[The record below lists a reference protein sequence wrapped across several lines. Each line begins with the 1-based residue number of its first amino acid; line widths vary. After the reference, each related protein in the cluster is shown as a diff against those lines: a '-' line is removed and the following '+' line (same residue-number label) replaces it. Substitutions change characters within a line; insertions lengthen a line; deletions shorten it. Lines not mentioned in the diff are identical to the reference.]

1 MRTFRT
7 SKASGFAAA
16 LAITLAGT
24 SALAQQ
30 QQMPPAQVQVAQA
43 EERLMAP
50 LIDVTGTVI
59 SLNDSRIAT
68 EVEGRLQAV
77 ANVGEFV
84 EEGGVIATI
93 DGRLLSV
100 ALRQAR
106 AALKRL
112 EADMV
117 FRTEEVKRFED
128 LAARNNASQSRLQE
142 VIAQREMVAQ
152 DIEDARARVE
162 RAEGDLARAQIR
174 APFPGT
180 VVERLSNIGEYLN
193 IGANVVRLVDT
204 KDLEVAIPAP
214 IAVMP
219 FLSQGAA
226 VDVRSGD
233 VHHQLPIRTVVPVG
247 DMVSRMIEVR
257 LEASNAGWII
267 GTPVTVSLPRAA
279 ARTGIAVPRDAV
291 VLKGSDMYF
300 FKVNGDNVAER
311 IPADLRNAIGLWVPV
326 DTGVVAGD
334 QIVIRGAERLQP
346 GQSVVVMPSSR

>member
-1 MRTFRT
+1 MV
-7 SKASGFAAA
+7 A
-16 LAITLAGT
+16 LAFMPVSFTAT
-24 SALAQQ
+24 AQQ
-30 QQMPPAQVQVAQA
+30 PEQPPAQVRVAIA

-50 LIDVTGTVI
+50 LIDVSGTVI

-68 EVEGRLQAV
+68 EVEGRLRAV
-77 ANVGEFV
+77 ANVGDYLET
-84 EEGGVIATI
+84 GDVIATI
-93 DGRLLSV
+93 DDRLLAV

-106 AALKRL
+106 AAVKRL

-117 FRTEEVKRFED
+117 FRTEEVTRFQD

-152 DIEDARARVE
+152 DIEDARARLE

-180 VVERLSNIGEYLN
+180 VVERLANIGEYLN

-219 FLSQGAA
+219 HLTQGAV
-226 VDVRSGD
+226 VDVRSGET
-233 VHHQLPIRTVVPVG
+233 HRALAIRTVVPVG

-257 LEASNAGWII
+257 LQASDAGWII

-279 ARTGIAVPRDAV
+279 AHTSVAVPRDAI
-291 VLKGSDMYF
+291 VLKGGDMYF
-300 FKVNGDNVAER
+300 FKINGDNVAER
-311 IPADLRNAIGLWVPV
+311 VTADLRNAIGLWVPV
-326 DTGVVAGD
+326 AEGVAAGD
-334 QIVIRGAERLQP
+334 QVVVRGAERLQP
-346 GQSVVVMPSSR
+346 GQSVVVMEPS